1 MKLWQFKWLPTT
13 YDFMFYGKWVLT
25 NVCCKISETME
36 LFAVTEVTLKIL
48 MHADRGYEGMA
59 VVYGILW

>member
-1 MKLWQFKWLPTT
+1 
-13 YDFMFYGKWVLT
+13 
-25 NVCCKISETME
+25 ME

-59 VVYGILW
+59 VVYGIL